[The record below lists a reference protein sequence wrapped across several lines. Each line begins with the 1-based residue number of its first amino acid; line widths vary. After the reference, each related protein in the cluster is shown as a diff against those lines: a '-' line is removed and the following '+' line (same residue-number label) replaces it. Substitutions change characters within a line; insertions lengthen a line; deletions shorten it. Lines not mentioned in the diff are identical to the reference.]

1 MACPKWTKSKNQPI
15 DVFDI
20 LSLLKQCISNPKTY
34 NKDIEIGGNQV
45 MSYMELLQ
53 MTSKQMDKSRLIFSI
68 PFFTV
73 GLSKWWVSIFSG
85 TSINFVSPLVESLKH
100 QMTPSKDSDEL
111 YQINFTPIEKVLK
124 EL

>member
-1 MACPKWTKSKNQPI
+1 MYSEKIFCS

-34 NKDIEIGGNQV
+34 NKEIEIGGDQV

-68 PFFTV
+68 PFFRVKVEEGQPLHAPCNTTFNI
-73 GLSKWWVSIFSG
+73 LFLEKTFG
-85 TSINFVSPLVESLKH
+85 TRVAHFFARPPKH
-100 QMTPSKDSDEL
+100 
-111 YQINFTPIEKVLK
+111 FEKPRK
-124 EL
+124 STRKST

>member
-1 MACPKWTKSKNQPI
+1 MSQWTKSKNQPI

-34 NKDIEIGGNQV
+34 NKDIEIGGDQV

-68 PFFTV
+68 
-73 GLSKWWVSIFSG
+73 SIFYCWF
-85 TSINFVSPLVESLKH
+85 I
-100 QMTPSKDSDEL
+100 
-111 YQINFTPIEKVLK
+111 KVVG
-124 EL
+124 